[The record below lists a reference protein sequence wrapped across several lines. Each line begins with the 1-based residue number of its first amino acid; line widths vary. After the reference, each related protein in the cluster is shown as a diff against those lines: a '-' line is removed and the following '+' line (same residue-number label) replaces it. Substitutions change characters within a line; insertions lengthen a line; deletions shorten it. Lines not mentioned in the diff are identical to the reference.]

1 MQTFFQKYIPNI
13 MKENMDLFKINLFI
27 LLYNIVLVLPYIN
40 MTSVMGVHVFPI
52 LTPPHLPL
60 YPIPLGHPSAPALSI
75 QPTQVLE
82 IVYWD
87 FPQTRE
93 LESDYI

>member
-52 LTPPHLPL
+52 LTPPPPPSLS
-60 YPIPLGHPSAPALSI
+60 HPSGSSQCTSPEH
-75 QPTQVLE
+75 PT
-82 IVYWD
+82 I
-87 FPQTRE
+87 
-93 LESDYI
+93 